1 MERKTGWFDKPE
13 NFKLFLR
20 LFFAGLG
27 LLLIVDFF
35 LPKHGAFPWEET
47 PCFFA
52 AYGYISF
59 VILVLAARVLRRF
72 IKRDED
78 YYDR

>member
-1 MERKTGWFDKPE
+1 MERKIGWFDKPG

-20 LFFAGLG
+20 LFFLSLA

-35 LPKHGAFPWEET
+35 IPKHAAFPWEET

-52 AYGYISF
+52 AYGYISC
-59 VILVLAARVLRRF
+59 VLLVLVARVLRLF
-72 IKRDED
+72 IKRNED

>member
-1 MERKTGWFDKPE
+1 MERKTGWFDKPG

-20 LFFAGLG
+20 LFFLSLG
-27 LLLIVDFF
+27 VLLIVDFF
-35 LPKHGAFPWEET
+35 IPKHAAFPWEET

-52 AYGYISF
+52 AYGYVSC
-59 VILVLAARVLRRF
+59 VLLVLVARVLRLF
-72 IKRDED
+72 IKREED

>member
-1 MERKTGWFDKPE
+1 MERKTGWFDKPR
-13 NFKLFLR
+13 NFKLFLH

-35 LPKHGAFPWEET
+35 VPKHGAFPWEET
-47 PCFFA
+47 PGFFA

-59 VILVLAARVLRRF
+59 VILVLAARILRRL
-72 IKRDED
+72 IRRDED

>member
-1 MERKTGWFDKPE
+1 MERKEGWFDKPG
-13 NFKLFLR
+13 NFKRFLR
-20 LFFAGLG
+20 LFFMSLG
-27 LLLIVDFF
+27 VLLVVDFF
-35 LPKHGAFPWEET
+35 VPKHAAFPWEET

-52 AYGYISF
+52 AYGYISC
-59 VILVLAARVLRRF
+59 VLLVLVARVLRLF